1 MRMAAIPGHFLKR
14 RINYFKRAIIFMS
27 GDDEDLSALLQSFGF
42 SEEELNYVLD
52 EVDSFR
58 TIPGTTVARYL
69 KRIICTIED
78 DDRTAFL
85 KGIMAGLAIKK
96 AADAL
101 SEPNLTEEEKRISDE
116 IEKLRS
122 GR

>member
-1 MRMAAIPGHFLKR
+1 M
-14 RINYFKRAIIFMS
+14 FMS
-27 GDDEDLSALLQSFGF
+27 GDDEDLSALLQAFGF

-101 SEPNLTEEEKRISDE
+101 SEPNLTEEEKRFSDE
-116 IEKLRS
+116 IKKLRS

>member
-1 MRMAAIPGHFLKR
+1 M
-14 RINYFKRAIIFMS
+14 FMS

-42 SEEELNYVLD
+42 SEEELNSVFD

-69 KRIICTIED
+69 KRIICTID
-78 DDRTAFL
+78 DDRPAFL

-96 AADAL
+96 AADTL
-101 SEPNLTEEEKRISDE
+101 SEPDLTEEEKRISDE

-122 GR
+122 GK

>member
-1 MRMAAIPGHFLKR
+1 M
-14 RINYFKRAIIFMS
+14 FMS
-27 GDDEDLSALLQSFGF
+27 GEYEDLSALLQSFGF